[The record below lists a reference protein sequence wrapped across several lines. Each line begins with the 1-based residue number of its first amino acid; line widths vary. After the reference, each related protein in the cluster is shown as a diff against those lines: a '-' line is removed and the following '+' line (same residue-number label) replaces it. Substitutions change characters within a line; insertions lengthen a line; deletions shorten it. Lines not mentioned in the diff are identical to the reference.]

1 MEISTNL
8 TDSTAIASKFGS
20 AKLSWINACQYR
32 LDLAK
37 IAEEMHYCIS
47 AHHDC
52 SLVNVYDRIIGGVN
66 DPYGVKVI

>member
-1 MEISTNL
+1 
-8 TDSTAIASKFGS
+8 
-20 AKLSWINACQYR
+20 LSWINACQYR
-32 LDLAK
+32 LGLAK